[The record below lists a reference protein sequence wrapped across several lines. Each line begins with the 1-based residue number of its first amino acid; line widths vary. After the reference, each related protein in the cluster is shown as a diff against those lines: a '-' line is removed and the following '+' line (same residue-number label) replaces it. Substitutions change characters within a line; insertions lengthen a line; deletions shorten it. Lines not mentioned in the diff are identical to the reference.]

1 MSPLKGKIS
10 PPGLNFD
17 SRWGT
22 FIVSAVVG
30 LTVGLVVSLFTFL
43 LESVEHLIRLLLG
56 YDFEHFMGSPLLS
69 TVHGIPKPVII
80 LLLITFGG
88 VVSGICN
95 RFLPSYR
102 EDEAIDFG
110 TNAVIRSFNGHE
122 KHLSTVSSTVRTLF
136 ASPILLGTGG
146 SAGIEGTVAHLGGA
160 IGVLYSRLLP
170 SFLKNRRMFI
180 MCGASAAIGAAF
192 HAPLGA
198 SIYMAEV
205 LYFSSDIETGYIAH
219 SVIASVLAYAVSIAF
234 YGHHAIFRFK
244 NLTFGTSDL
253 PFTILLAVAI
263 IPASLLFTR
272 TFRKIQDLF
281 EGVNLPVWARPIVGA
296 VMVGLLLS
304 IFPRAGGVG
313 YHYVQELINEGGTL
327 IYLVLFIVC
336 KILATSLTVGS
347 GGNGG
352 LFGPSIVV
360 GATLGGLFA
369 AVMKYLGFDLNSGTY
384 IVLGMAAF
392 LSSTENTPISSII
405 MITEITGTYELLI
418 PLSLASV
425 TSYFL
430 GRRSILYNAQ
440 VESRIESSANYGR
453 YINTEALK
461 KTSVGEIL
469 KITKKELPVIEPS
482 MQLSSIMSYA
492 ENSELIYLFPV
503 IDREKRLHG
512 FIDTIL
518 IREDIAEGVFDAAM
532 GPLIVAE
539 DMMTRDVVVLSEDES
554 VYSLLRRLL
563 NSEDK
568 RRGMENFPV
577 LSKEG
582 SFLGILRSVDV
593 MHQQMKLIDQ
603 KSL

>member
-1 MSPLKGKIS
+1 MSSPKLKLTTPRIT
-10 PPGLNFD
+10 LD

-22 FIVSAVVG
+22 FIVSAGVG

-43 LESVEHLIRLLLG
+43 LQSVEHVIRLLLG
-56 YDFEHFMGSPLLS
+56 SDFEHFMGSPLLS
-69 TVHGIPKPVII
+69 TIHGLPKPVII
-80 LLLITFGG
+80 LLLISIGG
-88 VVSGICN
+88 IVSGICN
-95 RFLPSYR
+95 RFLPSFR
-102 EDEAIDFG
+102 NDTAIDFG

-122 KHLSTVSSTVRTLF
+122 KHLSTTSSAVRTLF

-160 IGVLYSRLLP
+160 IGIFYSRLLP
-170 SFLKNRRMFI
+170 AFSKNRRMFI
-180 MCGASAAIGAAF
+180 ICGSSAAIGAAF

-219 SVIASVLAYAVSIAF
+219 SVIASVSAYAVSIAF
-234 YGHHAIFRFK
+234 YGHHALFRFK
-244 NLTFGTSDL
+244 DL
-253 PFTILLAVAI
+253 AFATMDIPFTILLAVSI
-263 IPASLLFTR
+263 IPVSLFFTG
-272 TFRKIQDLF
+272 TFQKIQEWF
-281 EGVNLPVWARPIVGA
+281 AGINIPIWARPIVGA
-296 VMVGLLLS
+296 LMVGILLAV
-304 IFPRAGGVG
+304 FPRAGGVG
-313 YHYVQELINEGGTL
+313 YHYVQELIDGGGAVT
-327 IYLVLFIVC
+327 YFIAFIIC
-336 KILATSLTVGS
+336 KIIATSLTVGS

-352 LFGPSIVV
+352 LFGPSIVI
-360 GATLGGLFA
+360 GATLGALFA
-369 AVMKYLGFDLNSGTY
+369 AVMKQLGFDLNTGTY

-425 TSYFL
+425 TAYFL

-461 KTSVGEIL
+461 KTSIRDIL
-469 KITKKELPVIEPS
+469 KIKVENLPIVEPS
-482 MQLSSIMSYA
+482 MQLTSIMNYA
-492 ENSELIYLFPV
+492 KNSELIYLFPV
-503 IDREKRLHG
+503 IDRENKLHG
-512 FIDTIL
+512 FIDTFI
-518 IREDIAEGVFDAAM
+518 IREDIAEEVLDPAM

-539 DMMTRDVVVLSEDES
+539 DMMIRDVVTLREDES
-554 VYSLLRRLL
+554 VYSLLPRLL
-563 NSEDK
+563 NGDDK

-582 SFLGILRSVDV
+582 KFLGILRSIDV
-593 MHQQMKLIDQ
+593 MQQQMKLLDQ
-603 KSL
+603 KVV